1 MHKFGRIIM
10 ALALPLGAAGAWAQ
24 QTPAPTAAVAPPPGP
39 GLDLINERCGFCHT
53 TAQVFQTRRSEA
65 DWAATVQ
72 GMADRGAEVSPDEIK
87 TITAY
92 LAAHYAAA
100 PGAASAAAPP
110 AGGR

>member
-1 MHKFGRIIM
+1 MTMHKFGRIIM

-24 QTPAPTAAVAPPPGP
+24 QAPAPTAAAVTPPPGP

-53 TAQVFQTRRSEA
+53 TAQVFQTRRSET

-92 LAAHYAAA
+92 LAAHYAAG
-100 PGAASAAAPP
+100 PGAATPP

>member
-24 QTPAPTAAVAPPPGP
+24 QTPAPTAAAAPPPGP

-53 TAQVFQTRRSEA
+53 TAQVFQKRRSEA

-100 PGAASAAAPP
+100 PGAAAAAPPP

>member
-1 MHKFGRIIM
+1 MHKVGRIIM

-24 QTPAPTAAVAPPPGP
+24 QTPAPAAAVAPPPPGP

-100 PGAASAAAPP
+100 PGAAAAPP
-110 AGGR
+110 VGGN